1 MDNVNVAANLLHH
14 SPIPTEKPM
23 RTQESSVDSSS
34 IVRPRGSNHGGMRQF
49 NERIVLQ
56 SIRLHGALPKADVAR
71 MTHLSSQTASVIIN
85 KLLAEGLLQRQD
97 RLRGKIG
104 QPSIPI
110 GLNPDGAFSIGIKIG
125 RRGLHVVALD
135 FAGGIRHREL
145 LAYEFP
151 EPDQVFQTIR
161 RSFEQI
167 KKLLG
172 KDLSQRIV
180 GVGVAAPLH
189 LDGWR
194 EILGGPEQEKR
205 AQLWENIDI
214 AQQIQAITQLPV
226 EFAKDTTAACVA
238 ELVSGQGRSL
248 PTFLYFYIGT
258 FIGGGLVIDSH
269 LYPGQ
274 SGNAGA
280 LGSFPLGLANGNSP
294 YQLLSKASSITLEKA
309 LQNAGFPVGAAHD
322 ERALESQAFKYTKA
336 WLDEACPAIAM
347 AIVSSTALLELDGV
361 IIDGTLDKQLL
372 MLIIDGV
379 KQALTRYNLE
389 GLHLPVIKSGT
400 IGRDAKA
407 MGGALLPLYAHFA
420 PDRAIFLKQAPV
432 E

>member
-1 MDNVNVAANLLHH
+1 MNEFPTSHINQEMMNDASQSLLA
-14 SPIPTEKPM
+14 S
-23 RTQESSVDSSS
+23 DSATDEL
-34 IVRPRGSNHGGMRQF
+34 VRPRGSNHGGMRQF

-71 MTHLSSQTASVIIN
+71 MTHLSTQTASVIIN

-110 GLNPDGAFSIGIKIG
+110 GLNPDGAFSVGIKIG
-125 RRGLHVVALD
+125 RRGLHVLALD
-135 FAGGIRHREL
+135 FAGNVRHREL
-145 LAYEFP
+145 LAYESP
-151 EPDQVFQTIR
+151 EPEQVFEAITHCF
-161 RSFEQI
+161 SQI
-167 KKLLG
+167 QAVLG
-172 KDLSQRIV
+172 KELSEKMV

-189 LDGWR
+189 LDGWT
-194 EILGGPEQEKR
+194 ELLGGSEQEKR
-205 AQLWENIDI
+205 AKLWNHVDI
-214 AQQIQAITQLPV
+214 VQRVHEITGLPV

-274 SGNAGA
+274 TGNAGA

-294 YQLLSKASSITLEKA
+294 YQLLSKASGISLENA
-309 LQNAGFPVGAAHD
+309 LQNAGYPAGAAHD
-322 ERALESQAFKYTKA
+322 ERALESKAFPHTQA

-361 IIDGTLDKQLL
+361 IIDGTLDRKLL
-372 MLIIDGV
+372 GLIIEGV
-379 KQALTRYNLE
+379 KQALGRYNLE
-389 GLHLPVIKSGT
+389 GLHLPSIKNGT
-400 IGRDAKA
+400 IGREAKA

-432 E
+432 